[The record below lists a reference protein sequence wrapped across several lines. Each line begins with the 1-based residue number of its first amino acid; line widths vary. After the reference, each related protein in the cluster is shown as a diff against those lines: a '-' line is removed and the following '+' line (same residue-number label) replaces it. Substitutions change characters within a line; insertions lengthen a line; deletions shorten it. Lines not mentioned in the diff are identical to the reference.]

1 MTKPKALDFETL
13 HIDITTLA
21 DGDALPTEFRM
32 FTAGKVDTLKGTF
45 LFDDIA
51 ARDVMSAYADYGND
65 LCLDYNHAMVDPF
78 TSPRDQVAAG
88 WFGLEVRD
96 GELWAVNVRW
106 TPAATRQLN
115 DREWR
120 YMSPAFTTTGET
132 RRISRIINC
141 ALTNIPATKNLT
153 PIAASQS
160 LVSDVS
166 HGEQNPMKQ
175 VLTALGLGADA
186 TEADALVSLSKREDA
201 AQRLFAL
208 TGKATIGEALAIC
221 EAWKSGAA
229 QATALEAQ
237 LAAEKKTRED
247 AAALSQ
253 IDAAFAEKR
262 IIPAQ
267 VETAKKLY
275 AEHGAAAL
283 STFLGA
289 FVVPQVNG
297 EKPTPKPAED
307 ADATLSDTEKR
318 IAYSLGITEAKA
330 LENKKLSLG
339 GAA

>member
-1 MTKPKALDFETL
+1 MTKPTKALDFETL

-96 GELWAVNVRW
+96 NELWAVNVRW

-166 HGEQNPMKQ
+166 HEGKNPMKQ
-175 VLTALGLGADA
+175 LLHALGLGADA
-186 TEADALVSLSKREDA
+186 TEADALVSLSKRE
-201 AQRLFAL
+201 QRLFAL
-208 TGKATIGEALAIC
+208 TGKATIGEALAMC

-237 LAAEKKTRED
+237 LATEKKTRED
-247 AAALSQ
+247 AAALSL
-253 IDAAFAEKR
+253 IDVAFNEKR
-262 IIPAQ
+262 IAPAQ
-267 VETAKKLY
+267 VDTAKKLY

-297 EKPTPKPAED
+297 EKPTPKPTED
-307 ADATLSDTEKR
+307 AESTLSDTEKR